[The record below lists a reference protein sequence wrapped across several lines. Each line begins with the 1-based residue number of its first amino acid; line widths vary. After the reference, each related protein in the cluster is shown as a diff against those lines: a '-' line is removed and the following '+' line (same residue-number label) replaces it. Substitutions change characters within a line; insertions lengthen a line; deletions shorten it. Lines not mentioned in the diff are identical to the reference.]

1 MSESPRHFG
10 RICVYCGSSNRVED
24 RWREVARQVGRT
36 LAGRGIDVVYGGGSV
51 GLMGEVADAALDAG
65 AKVIGVI
72 PEKLQDLELGH
83 DGVTELVVVQTM
95 HERKMAM
102 AERADAFI
110 ALPGGWGTLEEIF
123 EVTTWTQLE
132 YHRKP
137 VGLLNAHGY
146 YDHLVAFL
154 SHAADLGFIR
164 DEHRGLLRVASDADA
179 LVDDLASCEL
189 PALDE
194 RVLKAG
200 RTLP

>member
-1 MSESPRHFG
+1 MTTRQFK

-24 RWREVARQVGRT
+24 RWRQVARDVGRQ
-36 LAGRGIDVVYGGGSV
+36 LAGRGIGVVYGGGSV
-51 GLMGEVADAALDAG
+51 GLMGEVADAALAAG
-65 AKVIGVI
+65 AEVVGVI
-72 PEKLQDLELGH
+72 PEKLQELELGH
-83 DGVTELVVVQTM
+83 AGLTELVVVDTM
-95 HERKMAM
+95 HQRKMAM

-154 SHAADLGFIR
+154 GHAADLGFIR
-164 DEHRGLLRVASDADA
+164 EEHRGLLRVASEADA
-179 LVDDLASCEL
+179 LVDDPASCEL
-189 PALDE
+189 PALD
-194 RVLKAG
+194 RNVLKAG